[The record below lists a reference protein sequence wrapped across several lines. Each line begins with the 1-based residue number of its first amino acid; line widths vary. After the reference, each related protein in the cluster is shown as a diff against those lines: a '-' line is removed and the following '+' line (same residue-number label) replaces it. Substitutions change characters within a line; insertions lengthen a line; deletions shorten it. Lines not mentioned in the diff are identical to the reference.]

1 MDKLQLI
8 KMYINATGEKM
19 NEIIQLSLILL
30 AEFWLSSH
38 IIDQTEYN
46 DIISEIAL
54 GRVPTLDE
62 LINNA
67 IYSAKESE
75 YIELWMI
82 EAFCSDC
89 LYHEKITRSEYE
101 NYISSLMV

>member
-8 KMYINATGEKM
+8 KMYISTTGNKM
-19 NEIIQLSLILL
+19 NEVIQLSLILL
-30 AEFWLSSH
+30 AEFWLSSR
-38 IIDQTEYN
+38 IINQSEYN
-46 DIISEIAL
+46 EIISEIAL

-67 IYSAKESE
+67 IYSARESE

-82 EAFCSDC
+82 ESFCSDC
-89 LYHEKITRSEYE
+89 LYYGRITRTEYE
-101 NYISSLMV
+101 NYISSLMA